1 MWKLY
6 DNLIKNIQEDIKV
19 NDLVIGTEF
28 AMVISDSGAGI
39 SRVLN
44 DKRFPF
50 ENKIKPNMKL
60 KDLAKSIKSWNFVEA
75 SLGLAAINAFYNK
88 KQPQDDIKL
97 EKIKHPFVSTIDPDD
112 RVAVV
117 DAVLENK
124 ENIQK
129 SYDADFFNRK
139 MEDGDYIITAFEYL
153 VDEYDSIYLGSNLII
168 NKHIMKITSD
178 SKGKKS
184 VLCDISTP
192 LSLDFKKVGIDE
204 IGGFIIDDIDK
215 CFELVKISAPYRD
228 IQKTGS
234 MFKII

>member
-1 MWKLY
+1 MWELY
-6 DNLIKNIQEDIKV
+6 DNLIENIQEDIKI

-50 ENKIKPNMKL
+50 ENEIKPNMKL

-88 KQPQDDIKL
+88 KQPQSDFKL

-129 SYDADFFNRK
+129 SYDAD
-139 MEDGDYIITAFEYL
+139 
-153 VDEYDSIYLGSNLII
+153 
-168 NKHIMKITSD
+168 
-178 SKGKKS
+178 
-184 VLCDISTP
+184 
-192 LSLDFKKVGIDE
+192 
-204 IGGFIIDDIDK
+204 
-215 CFELVKISAPYRD
+215 
-228 IQKTGS
+228 
-234 MFKII
+234 